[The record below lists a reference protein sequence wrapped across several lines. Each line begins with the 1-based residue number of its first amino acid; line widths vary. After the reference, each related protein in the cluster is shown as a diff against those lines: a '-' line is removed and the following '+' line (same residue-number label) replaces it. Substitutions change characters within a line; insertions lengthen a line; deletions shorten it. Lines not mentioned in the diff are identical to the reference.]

1 MRFPALQSKDFLI
14 YTAGGFTSANA
25 IWINRVIIGWL
36 GWELTGL
43 ASWVGLL
50 SFFLFA
56 PTIVSSPL
64 FGVILD
70 RVDVRRAAI
79 ISQSV
84 MIATVTSLLVLSLTG
99 LLTIWILALVAL
111 TVGFSSSADRTIR
124 FVLVPRVVEK
134 EALANAV
141 SIHGINFN
149 TARLIGPAVGGLLI
163 DAAGTEAAIMVNLI
177 LVLPFMAV
185 MFIVNLRERSTPK
198 PKRQPFLTE
207 IVDGARY
214 AVKHPIIREAMILSG
229 LFSITIRG
237 VIEILPAIADGVFH
251 RGAQG
256 LGQMLAVSG
265 AGALIAAVI
274 IVLRRSGPSEAGISV
289 AVYFSMLGGIAGVI
303 VLGLTANWYTA
314 LAMVFVVGFCLTMN
328 GIDLQASI
336 QVALSDDYRG
346 RVMSL
351 WIVLVIGGAAISA
364 IVLGFLADFVG
375 MPATLVGAGIACAA
389 VGGGSAI
396 KGVRRRGMASPAP

>member
-1 MRFPALQSKDFLI
+1 MRFPALQSKDFVI
-14 YTAGGFTSANA
+14 YTAGSFASANA

-36 GWELTGL
+36 GWEMTGL

-64 FGVILD
+64 FGVVID
-70 RVDVRRAAI
+70 RVDLRRAAI

-84 MIATVTSLLVLSLTG
+84 MIATVASLLVLFLSG
-99 LLTIWILALVAL
+99 LLTIWILCLVAL
-111 TVGFSSSADRTIR
+111 TVGFTASADRTIR

-134 EALANAV
+134 EALANAIA
-141 SIHGINFN
+141 IHGINFN
-149 TARLIGPAVGGLLI
+149 TARLIGPAIGGFLI
-163 DAAGTEAAIMVNLI
+163 DAAGTETAIMVNFV
-177 LVLPFMAV
+177 LVLPFLAAILFV
-185 MFIVNLRERSTPK
+185 GLRERDEPK

-207 IVDGARY
+207 IIDGARY
-214 AVKHPIIREAMILSG
+214 AATHPIIREAMIISG

-237 VIEILPAIADGVFH
+237 VIEILPAIADGVFQ

-265 AGALIAAVI
+265 AGALVAAIVIAM
-274 IVLRRSGPSEAGISV
+274 RRSGASEPGIPI
-289 AVYFSMLGGIAGVI
+289 AVYFSVLGGIVSTI
-303 VLGLTANWYTA
+303 ILGLTADWYTA
-314 LAMVFVVGFCLTMN
+314 LAMVFAVGFCLTIN
-328 GIDLQASI
+328 GIDLQASL
-336 QVALSDDYRG
+336 QVALSDNYRG

-364 IVLGFLADFVG
+364 IALGTLADLVG
-375 MPATLVGAGIACAA
+375 MSGALIGAGLACAA
-389 VGGGSAI
+389 IVGVSSLGTI
-396 KGVRRRGMASPAP
+396 RRRAMAPPSL